1 MQKSPSRNSEV
12 ETCDRNSLQ
21 AQLFQAQ
28 KMDAIGQ
35 FAAAIAHDFNNALL
49 VITSYAE
56 LGLEALSREHPVH
69 HKLQEILKASRRAA
83 GLTRQ
88 LLTFSREQAQSVQEL
103 DLNALLQDL
112 GRMLPCLPGEDVEF
126 LLFTSK
132 GQAGVKADPV
142 QMEQVIMNLAANARD
157 AMPNGGRFTIETSI
171 VAVDE
176 AFVQHWPALSSG
188 EYVLITVSDSGQG
201 IAAEHLS
208 RIFEPFFTTK
218 RPGRGTG
225 LGLATVYAIIQ
236 RSAGDISV
244 YSEPGLGTT
253 FKIYLPRAASTM
265 TASTAPSRDE
275 QQRGSATVLVVE
287 DEESVRS
294 PACEYLTRCGYHILQ
309 APDGQEAL
317 VRAASFHG
325 HIDLLVTDVV
335 MPHMNGPE
343 LAEKLSRDR
352 PGLPVLYISGYA
364 DPTLM
369 KHGFH
374 RDGAKFL
381 QKPYTLKI
389 LAAKVREALTSSFP
403 KQNTPIGS

>member
-1 MQKSPSRNSEV
+1 M
-12 ETCDRNSLQ
+12 
-21 AQLFQAQ
+21 
-28 KMDAIGQ
+28 
-35 FAAAIAHDFNNALL
+35 
-49 VITSYAE
+49 
-56 LGLEALSREHPVH
+56 
-69 HKLQEILKASRRAA
+69 
-83 GLTRQ
+83 
-88 LLTFSREQAQSVQEL
+88 QEL
-103 DLNALLQDL
+103 DLNTLLRDL
-112 GRMLPCLPGEDVEF
+112 ERMLPCLLGEDVEF
-126 LLFTSK
+126 LLFTTK
-132 GQAGVKADPV
+132 AAARVKADPV

-157 AMPNGGRFTIETSI
+157 AMPHGGRFTIETSTLR
-171 VAVDE
+171 VDD
-176 AFVQHWPALSSG
+176 AFVQHRPALSSG

-201 IAAEHLS
+201 IAPEHLP

-225 LGLATVYAIIQ
+225 LGLATVYAIIK
-236 RSAGDISV
+236 RSAGDICV

-253 FKIYLPRAASTM
+253 FKIYLPVAASTI
-265 TASTAPSRDE
+265 TTAPVPTRVERLS
-275 QQRGSATVLVVE
+275 GSETIFVVE

-317 VRAASFHG
+317 KTAAGFNG

-352 PGLPVLYISGYA
+352 PSLPVLYVSGYA
-364 DPTLM
+364 DPTLI

-374 RDGAKFL
+374 RTAAMFL

-389 LAAKVREALTSSFP
+389 LAAKVREALTCSALKP
-403 KQNTPIGS
+403 NAPIGS